1 MKCEVCGSS
10 DLIKENGV
18 FVCKDCGMKYT
29 LDEVKKLNKNSS
41 PVKSTD
47 KSGEEPAEKQ
57 EEKAGN
63 TVKINGRT
71 YSKPAGDGN
80 YSKKSAA
87 VSADA
92 PKQEPAKP
100 VDAKLVKWA
109 NTLAVI
115 AVILGTVRFAV
126 RCIGLSFA
134 TGIYELAMLLVAA
147 GAVKGIRKGKY
158 RAGALM
164 RVPAAMLGYDA
175 FAVIIPFFFGLEGF
189 SVPDLVPLLRDVLLI
204 LMLVFM
210 KKELPEGRTVKSMAV
225 TGIVLVNTFGLAN
238 LLRYLAGGVYFPEG
252 VKAPAAEAFLR
263 NIKVLFSNPF
273 ASLEGRSMYL
283 ADKVNSV
290 TGRYFF
296 LIDLLIFAA
305 VLLVLIARGRGEV
318 EKSTDAERGKT
329 KDACITCIA
338 LSLAALLCS
347 YLGGLITSNAG
358 GNNNGSGRGP
368 GSTCM
373 VDGCDRPAVGPTY
386 EFCSKHKKSLDTY
399 WNYENRN

>member
-1 MKCEVCGSS
+1 M
-10 DLIKENGV
+10 
-18 FVCKDCGMKYT
+18 
-29 LDEVKKLNKNSS
+29 
-41 PVKSTD
+41 
-47 KSGEEPAEKQ
+47 
-57 EEKAGN
+57 
-63 TVKINGRT
+63 KINGRT

-80 YSKKSAA
+80 HSIKFAA
-87 VSADA
+87 VSTGALEQA
-92 PKQEPAKP
+92 PAKP
-100 VDAKLVKWA
+100 VDTKLVKLA

-126 RCIGLSFA
+126 RCIDLSIVN
-134 TGIYELAMLLVAA
+134 GVYEFAMLLVAA

-164 RVPAAMLGYDA
+164 RVPAAMLGYDV

-273 ASLEGRSMYL
+273 ALPEGRSMYL
-283 ADKVNSV
+283 ADKVNFV
-290 TGRYFF
+290 TRRYFF

-347 YLGGLITSNAG
+347 YLGGLIISNSG

-368 GSTCM
+368 GSTCQFE
-373 VDGCDRPAVGPTY
+373 GCDRPALGPTY
-386 EFCSKHKKSLDTY
+386 EFCSKHKKSIDTY
-399 WNYENRN
+399 WYYENRN

>member
-1 MKCEVCGSS
+1 M
-10 DLIKENGV
+10 
-18 FVCKDCGMKYT
+18 
-29 LDEVKKLNKNSS
+29 
-41 PVKSTD
+41 
-47 KSGEEPAEKQ
+47 
-57 EEKAGN
+57 
-63 TVKINGRT
+63 KINGRT

-80 YSKKSAA
+80 HSKKSAA

-109 NTLAVI
+109 NTLAVT

-134 TGIYELAMLLVAA
+134 AGIYELAMLLVAA

-164 RVPAAMLGYDA
+164 RVPAAMLGYDV
-175 FAVIIPFFFGLEGF
+175 FAVIIPFFFGLGRF

-210 KKELPEGRTVKSMAV
+210 KKELQGGKTIKTKIV
-225 TGIVLVNTFGLAN
+225 TGLLMLYHFGLGN
-238 LLRYLAGGVYFPEG
+238 MLC
-252 VKAPAAEAFLR
+252 
-263 NIKVLFSNPF
+263 
-273 ASLEGRSMYL
+273 YL
-283 ADKVNSV
+283 ADKADTPEIDRAFSAARYGTSPVNAFFGNIRGLFGDPTAPFKNNPGDGIADAFKYSLS
-290 TGRYFF
+290 RYFF
-296 LIDLLIFAA
+296 LITLLILTA
-305 VLLVLIARGRGEV
+305 LMLMLIAVGRGEV
-318 EKSTDAERGKT
+318 EKSTDAERVKT

-368 GSTCM
+368 GSTCT
-373 VDGCDRPAVGPTY
+373 VDGCNRPAVGPTY
-386 EFCSKHKKSLDTY
+386 EFCSWHKDLLEVY
-399 WNYENRN
+399 WNNENRN

>member
-71 YSKPAGDGN
+71 YSKPAGDGI

-87 VSADA
+87 VIADA

-100 VDAKLVKWA
+100 VDAKLVKLA
-109 NTLAVI
+109 DTLAVT

-126 RCIGLSFA
+126 RCIGLSIVN
-134 TGIYELAMLLVAA
+134 GVYEFAMLLVAA

-175 FAVIIPFFFGLEGF
+175 FAVIIPFFFGLGRF

-225 TGIVLVNTFGLAN
+225 TVIVLVNTFGLAN
-238 LLRYLAGGVYFPEG
+238 LLMYLAGGMFFPEG

-318 EKSTDAERGKT
+318 EKSTDAERAKT
-329 KDACITCIA
+329 KDACITCIV

>member
-1 MKCEVCGSS
+1 M
-10 DLIKENGV
+10 
-18 FVCKDCGMKYT
+18 
-29 LDEVKKLNKNSS
+29 
-41 PVKSTD
+41 
-47 KSGEEPAEKQ
+47 
-57 EEKAGN
+57 
-63 TVKINGRT
+63 KINGRT
-71 YSKPAGDGN
+71 YSKPAGDGI

-109 NTLAVI
+109 DTLAVT

-134 TGIYELAMLLVAA
+134 SGIYELAMLLVAA

-175 FAVIIPFFFGLEGF
+175 FAVIIPFFFGLGRF

-238 LLRYLAGGVYFPEG
+238 LLSYLAGGMYFPEG

-373 VDGCDRPAVGPTY
+373 ADGCDRPAVGPTY
-386 EFCSKHKKSLDTY
+386 EFCSKHKKSIDTY
-399 WNYENRN
+399 WYYENRN